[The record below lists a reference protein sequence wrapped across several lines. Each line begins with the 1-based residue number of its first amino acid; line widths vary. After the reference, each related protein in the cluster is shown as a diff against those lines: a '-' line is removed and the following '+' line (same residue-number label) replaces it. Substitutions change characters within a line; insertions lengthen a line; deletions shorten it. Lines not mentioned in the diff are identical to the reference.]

1 MLRLGAYLG
10 QGLVYALI
18 AGVIGVLS
26 DTPAYRGFPED
37 SAELVLSF
45 SHGGARKGECRR
57 LSAEELAK
65 LAPNMR
71 RAEVCPRAR
80 VPVTVRLELDDD
92 VLIERALPPGGLAGD
107 GPSRVYERFAVPA
120 GVHKLAAYLRDTDR
134 EAGFDHAAEQT
145 VTLAA
150 DARFVVDF
158 RADHGGFIFGGAAG
172 AGEGS
177 R

>member
-1 MLRLGAYLG
+1 MLKLGAWIG

-18 AGVIGVLS
+18 AVVIGVLS

-45 SHGGARKGECRR
+45 SHGGARKGACRE
-57 LSAEELAK
+57 LSPEELAE

-71 RAEVCPRAR
+71 RPKVCPRER
-80 VPVTVRLELDDD
+80 VPVTVRLELDGN
-92 VLIERALPPGGLAGD
+92 VLIERALPPAGLAGD
-107 GPSRVYERFAVPA
+107 GPSRIYAHFAVPA
-120 GVHKLAAYLRDTDR
+120 GVHRLAAFLRDTAR
-134 EAGFDHAAEQT
+134 ETGFDYAAEKT
-145 VTLAA
+145 VSLAA

-172 AGEGS
+172 TGQS
-177 R
+177 TR